1 MIIVSGLS
9 GAGKTVALHTLEDIG
24 YYCIDNLPASLLPA
38 LYEEQKKMEM
48 PVAVGI
54 DIRSQPDGV
63 KAIPQIIK
71 QFKEQDSQTKVLFV
85 SAQTDVLIRRFS
97 ESRRKHPLT
106 NKSMALSEAIEHEQ
120 SVLSPLRLT
129 ADCHIDTS
137 QLNIY
142 DLKDRI
148 ADWLDIKEQRQ
159 PTVTIESFGFKKGVP
174 INADLMFDV
183 RFLPNPY
190 WETALRNFTG
200 KDKVIQEYLSQFEET
215 TAFIDDTI
223 AYLNKRLPVY
233 LSSSRSYLT
242 IAIGCTGGKHRSVYV
257 TETIAAILSQSLN
270 KIHIRH
276 RDLVLT

>member
-270 KIHIRH
+270 NIHIRH